1 MPELNAYKKEIADVL
16 KKILKL
22 MPAYTELRFFA
33 ESVRSPWCWYR
44 W

>member
-1 MPELNAYKKEIADVL
+1 MPELSAYKKEIADVL